1 MKKVILVLVVLIAL
15 LALGLPRIIGGSTQ
29 SNLEAHIARLDENP
43 MLAIRVAEYDRGWFS
58 SRARVEISLDENY
71 IAMMAAGA
79 QTDADVD
86 ADITEML
93 AEQAI
98 SVEVDLAHG
107 PIAVADG
114 VYFGMSKIHA
124 RLDDSDPTVAMIT
137 DELGM
142 PYLAELDGRVSYG
155 GTFSFT
161 SNIPPIE
168 YLDESGQL
176 SFSGLTVDGTLSG
189 PDLRLDGNAERLL
202 VDADGATATI
212 EDFTLAADSQRIN
225 HLLWAGDFSAT
236 LGRVSIVESLTGSGA
251 VEIDGLRMDGDVDVD
266 ETGELLDAT
275 VTYAADGVSVP
286 QEELALSDSEFT
298 VRFENL
304 SVQALTDYYDIV
316 LNMDVTDPAAA
327 AMALPPVLGRL
338 LEKNPSVAFDPIRFT
353 LNDESFVAGVS
364 LRTVNGGQGGIDL
377 SNPMV
382 LLGMFEASATLTAA
396 KPLLERLA
404 TQAALA
410 QLGTLDESQIPP
422 DQDPESMAEAQ
433 TQLMIATFLGQGYII
448 DDGQNYTT
456 EIEYSNG
463 EVRVNGMPLPLGSL
477 LQ

>member
-58 SRARVEISLDENY
+58 SRARVEISPDENY

-79 QTDADVD
+79 QADADVD
-86 ADITEML
+86 ADIVEML

-124 RLDDSDPTVAMIT
+124 RLDDSDPTVAMVT
-137 DELGM
+137 DELGI

-236 LGRVSIVESLTGSGA
+236 LARVSIVESLTGSGA

-275 VTYAADGVSVP
+275 VTYAADSVTVP

-298 VRFENL
+298 VRLENL

-364 LRTVNGGQGGIDL
+364 LRTVNGDQGGIDL

-404 TQAALA
+404 TQAAMA

-463 EVRVNGMPLPLGSL
+463 EVRVNGMPLPLGTL